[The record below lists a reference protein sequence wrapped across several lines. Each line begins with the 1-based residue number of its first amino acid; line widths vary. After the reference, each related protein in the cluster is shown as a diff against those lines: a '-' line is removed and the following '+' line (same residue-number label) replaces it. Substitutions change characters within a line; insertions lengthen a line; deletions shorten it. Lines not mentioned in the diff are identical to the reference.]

1 MDTLELIMGITILLT
16 SANLGVTFVWPAAVK
31 YRVKKEYKYAL
42 QAISKYDGYLI
53 SQEKFLDNAS
63 LCKVEVENRSDLK
76 ILFPYIEKI
85 ANHVGEENLKL
96 LYTNLKSTTLEKS
109 KLRHGTTGV
118 WRPTEKK
125 ILYREVSSLGHELLH
140 VASSFYDEVRKEVQ
154 CGFSQAE
161 EDECAE
167 IGIGLNEGYTE
178 YLTFQIFGEDKNS
191 RYENL
196 VNIAKL
202 LELFFDDP
210 KEMEKFY
217 FGHDLPGFIHYMESF
232 IPYDR
237 MISIILSLDKI
248 DIYEHGYDNGAMREI
263 VKVEMELYRYFIA
276 SNPRSE
282 KLEKFESIIK
292 QKEVTAKALKREKK
306 RMVKESLQNDDEYL
320 DDFGYYEND
329 LNYGGMAK

>member
-1 MDTLELIMGITILLT
+1 MDTLELMTAITVLLA
-16 SANLGVTFVWPAAVK
+16 SMNLGVTFVWPAAVK
-31 YRVKKEYKYAL
+31 HRVKKEYKYVL

-53 SQEKFLDNAS
+53 NQERFLDNAT

-85 ANHVGEENLKL
+85 ANYVGEDELKL
-96 LYTNLKSTTLEKS
+96 LYTNLKSATLEKC
-109 KLRHGTTGV
+109 KLKHGTIGV

-125 ILYREVSSLGHELLH
+125 ILYKVDKSLGHELLH
-140 VASSFYDEVRKEVQ
+140 VASSFYDEVRKELQ
-154 CGFSQAE
+154 CGFSQASE
-161 EDECAE
+161 EGLAE
-167 IGIGLNEGYTE
+167 IGNGLNEGYTE

-191 RYENL
+191 GYKNL
-196 VNIAKL
+196 TLIARL

-217 FGHDLPGFIHYMESF
+217 FGHDLPGFIHYMERF

-248 DIYEHGYDNGAMREI
+248 DIYEHGYEKGVTLEMVN
-263 VKVEMELYRYFIA
+263 VEMELYRYFIESNA
-276 SNPRSE
+276 SPE
-282 KLEKFESIIK
+282 KLEKFENIIK

-306 RMVKESLQNDDEYL
+306 RMVKESLQNDDDYL
-320 DDFGYYEND
+320 DDLEYFDDD
-329 LNYGGMAK
+329 LNYGGIAK